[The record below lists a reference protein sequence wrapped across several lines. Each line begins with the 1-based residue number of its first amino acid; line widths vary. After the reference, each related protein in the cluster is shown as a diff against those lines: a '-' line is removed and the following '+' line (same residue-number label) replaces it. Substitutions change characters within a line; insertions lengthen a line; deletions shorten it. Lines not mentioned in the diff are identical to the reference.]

1 MRNIYDIDTPWKE
14 SEVLGTPEQALN
26 EERAKREAACWL
38 EQNAAA
44 IHHYNETVE
53 QHGCFGDDFRAF

>member
-1 MRNIYDIDTPWKE
+1 MRNIDDIDTPREE
-14 SEVLGTPEQALN
+14 SNTRSQEQALN

-44 IHHYNETVE
+44 IQRYNETIE